1 MQNRGQQRQAH
12 SLWSALILLYDLPE
26 ECYNSLSATN
36 TSSTIRVAGATCSY
50 CRELSCSESHS
61 KLDYPETR
69 SALHVPKWNMLPLK
83 PLEAH
88 QDHVSFFAA
97 DSTKC
102 SNLPLTFKWISHVL
116 QNFGLDTPIILTMSL
131 NFLQDWS
138 PTICHTYCLNKAS
151 RVFPNAR
158 SADPISK
165 VSWTNMMIW
174 VYKDEQVH
182 PDFITIGEWI

>member
-1 MQNRGQQRQAH
+1 MV
-12 SLWSALILLYDLPE
+12 STVILLYDLPE
-26 ECYNSLSATN
+26 ECYSSLSATN

-69 SALHVPKWNMLPLK
+69 SALHVPKWNMLLLK

-88 QDHVSFFAA
+88 QDYVSFFAA

-116 QNFGLDTPIILTMSL
+116 QNFGLDTPIILTMPL
-131 NFLQDWS
+131 NFCRIDLPPSATLIVLIRRLECFPMPAQQIPSARCHEPTWWS
-138 PTICHTYCLNKAS
+138 GA
-151 RVFPNAR
+151 
-158 SADPISK
+158 
-165 VSWTNMMIW
+165 
-174 VYKDEQVH
+174 YKDEQVH
-182 PDFITIGEWI
+182 PDFIMIGEWI